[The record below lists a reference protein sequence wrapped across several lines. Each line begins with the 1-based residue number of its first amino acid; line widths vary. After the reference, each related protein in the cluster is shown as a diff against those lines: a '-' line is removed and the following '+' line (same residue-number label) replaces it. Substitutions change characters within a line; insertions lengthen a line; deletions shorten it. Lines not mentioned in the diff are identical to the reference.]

1 MAFLRFLA
9 WLTARRARA
18 SWRMMAASAI
28 GVLLAVTLASVAAI
42 HSRTLAEAGL
52 SYTLALSTSLEERS
66 LQLVVQD
73 RPLGRQDYEIL
84 RRTVEEAIQTRLG
97 GLSEGMHSSG
107 HSQSFPF
114 VRRSDDT
121 PPARGAPT
129 AYVFFQ
135 RGFQEHS
142 RLLSGRWPQGPHGA
156 SDEGHLSLEVALGAE
171 AAQSLGWAPG
181 ATLFLVPFGTA
192 PEEKVAITVVGIVE
206 PSDPE
211 DLYWFRDIS
220 KFRLGDEVPV
230 VPLYTSE
237 EGFFEGMGARY
248 PILLGTYW
256 WYVFLDVES
265 LTAATAPGARHSLVA
280 LEADINRSFPRS
292 LVLSAFDGV
301 ISGYQRDLA
310 LAKVP
315 LFLFT
320 SLVIGVVLYYL
331 VLITVMLARDRGGE
345 AAMIRSRGATVS
357 QVGALLGLGE
367 GLAIALPAVLV
378 GPFLGW
384 AIASVLPT
392 GEPRLEYSVGLSLS
406 VFAIAAVA
414 GLVCVLV
421 FVASGMGVAG
431 RGIVHFLRERGR
443 PPERPA
449 IYRYA
454 IDLVALAT
462 LGLVWWQIRGREGFL
477 TQRLLGEGLEVDPS
491 LLLGPALAL
500 LAAGLLLLR
509 VLPLLLRLLA
519 RLADPFGVPWLVHAL
534 RRMARDHSVYGPLAV
549 LLMLATALGI
559 FGATFGATLVHSG
572 ADQAR
577 YAIGGEIVVVP
588 SQRYYGRSADEL
600 RKEMSRVPGVRNVVQ
615 VFRGDMASGDSSLSL
630 LAVDPADLPDVA
642 WFRDD
647 LAGKDMEELL
657 SPLLQPLPADR
668 GVPLPEGTERVG
680 IWVNVDSLYPGYNLY
695 LRLRDAAGRYESVLL
710 DHLGFYSWAYL
721 DTLMPEDP
729 RLQPPFTLVAITIEG
744 IPTSGYGSG
753 WIALDDVTAVVE
765 GEPMAVEGF
774 ESADRWRVLPN
785 AGVEQITLTYDEE
798 AAHLGRVGALYA
810 WTKPIIRGTQ
820 GLVVPPVP
828 MPIPAIGS
836 ASFRP
841 GQELV
846 GRFGSHPVGLVV
858 RDTAEHFP
866 TLYSEFGPFLVVNL
880 AHLDGY
886 LRILPLAT
894 PLEPTEFWVG
904 LQGGAY
910 KAQTIEALR
919 EVLPPYTAVRDREA
933 MATRAEGN
941 PMSGGAWQGL
951 ALLAAATLGG
961 VATLGFGLY
970 AGLAVKRAR
979 LELGVLRALGLSR
992 WRVGMMLALEGLVVA
1007 VVGLGV
1013 GAVMGAWVGRWAL
1026 GYLDVTAGGRPLV
1039 PPIDLALDRGVAA
1052 LAYAEV
1058 ALAAVVAILLAL
1070 VLATR
1075 LRLHEVLRVEE

>member
-1 MAFLRFLA
+1 MAFLRFLV
-9 WLTARRARA
+9 WLTVRRARA
-18 SWRMMAASAI
+18 SWRMMTASAV

-52 SYTLALSTSLEERS
+52 NYTLALATSLEERS

-73 RPLGRQDYEIL
+73 RPLGRQDYETL
-84 RRTVEEAIQTRLG
+84 RRTVEEVIQTRLG

-142 RLLSGRWPQGPHGA
+142 RLLSGRWPQGTPGT
-156 SDEGHLSLEVALGAE
+156 SDEGHLSMEVALGAQ
-171 AAQSLGWAPG
+171 AAQDLGWAPDV
-181 ATLFLVPFGTA
+181 TLLLVPFGTA

-206 PSDPE
+206 PANPE

-220 KFRLGDEVPV
+220 KFLLGDEVPV
-230 VPLYTSE
+230 VPLYVGE
-237 EGFFEGMGARY
+237 EGFFDGMGARY
-248 PILLGTYW
+248 PMLLGTYK

-265 LTAATAPGARHSLVA
+265 LTAATAPGARRSLVA

-292 LVLSAFDGV
+292 LVLSAFDEV
-301 ISGYQRDLA
+301 IAGYQRDLA
-310 LAKVP
+310 LARIP
-315 LFLFT
+315 LFMFT

-331 VLITVMLARDRGGE
+331 VLITVLLARDRSGE

-367 GLAIALPAVLV
+367 GLAIALPTVLI

-384 AIASVLPT
+384 ALASVLPT
-392 GEPRLEYSVGLSLS
+392 GDPGLGYFMGLSSS
-406 VFAIAAVA
+406 VFAVAAVA
-414 GLVCVLV
+414 GLVCVAV
-421 FVASGMGVAG
+421 FMASGMGVAG

-454 IDLVALAT
+454 IDLVALAA
-462 LGLVWWQIRGREGFL
+462 LGLVWWQIRGRGGFL

-534 RRMARDHSVYGPLAV
+534 RRMGRDHSVYGPLAV
-549 LLMLATALGI
+549 LLMLATALGT
-559 FGATFGATLVHSG
+559 FGATFGATLTRSS

-577 YAIGGEIVVVP
+577 YAIGGEVVVVP
-588 SQRYYGRSADEL
+588 SQIYYRQSVDEL
-600 RKEMSRVPGVRNVVQ
+600 RKEMSRVSGVRNVVQ
-615 VFRGDMASGDSSLSL
+615 IFRGSLASGESRLSL
-630 LAVDPADLPDVA
+630 LAVDTASLPDVA

-647 LAGKDMEELL
+647 LADKDMEELL
-657 SPLLQPLPADR
+657 SPLLQPLPA
-668 GVPLPEGTERVG
+668 GHTIPLPEGTERVG
-680 IWVNVDSLYPGYNLY
+680 IWVSVDSPYRGYNLY

-710 DHLGFYSWAYL
+710 GHLGFYSWAYL
-721 DTLMPEDP
+721 DAPLPEDP
-729 RLQPPFTLVAITIEG
+729 RLQLPFTLVAITING
-744 IPTSGYGSG
+744 VPSSGYGSG

-765 GEPMAVEGF
+765 GEPTVVEGF
-774 ESADRWRVLPN
+774 ESAGPWTVLPN
-785 AGVEQITLTYDEE
+785 TGVEQVTLTYDEE
-798 AAHLGRVGALYA
+798 AAHSGRAGGLYA
-810 WTKPIIRGTQ
+810 WTKPISGRTQ

-836 ASFRP
+836 ASFGP

-846 GRFGSHPVGLVV
+846 GRFGSHAVGLVV

-880 AHLDGY
+880 EHLDHY
-886 LRILPLAT
+886 LRILPLAR
-894 PLEPTEFWVG
+894 PLEPTEFWIG
-904 LQGGAY
+904 LQEGADR
-910 KAQTIEALR
+910 AQTIEALR
-919 EVLPPYTAVRDREA
+919 DVLPPYTTVRDREE
-933 MATRAEGN
+933 MAARAEGN
-941 PMSGGAWQGL
+941 PMGGGAWTGL
-951 ALLAAATLGG
+951 ALLAAATLGW

-970 AGLAVKRAR
+970 AGLAVKR
-979 LELGVLRALGLSR
+979 SR
-992 WRVGMMLALEGLVVA
+992 WSWGSYGP
-1007 VVGLGV
+1007 
-1013 GAVMGAWVGRWAL
+1013 WAFP
-1026 GYLDVTAGGRPLV
+1026 AGGW
-1039 PPIDLALDRGVAA
+1039 G
-1052 LAYAEV
+1052 
-1058 ALAAVVAILLAL
+1058 
-1070 VLATR
+1070 
-1075 LRLHEVLRVEE
+1075 

>member
-1 MAFLRFLA
+1 MAFLRFVA

-28 GVLLAVTLASVAAI
+28 GVLLAVTMASVAAI

-52 SYTLALSTSLEERS
+52 RYTLGLATSLEERS
-66 LQLVVQD
+66 FQVVAQD
-73 RPLGRQDYEIL
+73 RPLGRQDYESL
-84 RRTVEEAIQTRLG
+84 RRTVEDAIQTRLG
-97 GLSEGMHSSG
+97 GLPDGMHYSG
-107 HSQSFPF
+107 HSQSFPY

-129 AYVFFQ
+129 AYIFFQ

-142 RLLSGRWPQGPHGA
+142 RLLSGRWPQGPDST
-156 SDEGHLSLEVALGAE
+156 SDEGHLSLEVALGVQ
-171 AAQSLGWAPG
+171 AAQDLGWTPD

-206 PSDPE
+206 PADPE
-211 DLYWFRDIS
+211 DLYWFNDLS
-220 KFRLGDEVPV
+220 KFLLGDEVLV
-230 VPLYTSE
+230 APLYAGE
-237 EGFFEGMGARY
+237 EGFFEGVGARY
-248 PILLGTYW
+248 PMLLGTYW

-265 LTAATAPGARHSLVA
+265 LTADTAPGARRSLVA

-292 LVLSAFDGV
+292 LVLSAFGGV
-301 ISGYQRDLA
+301 IAGYQRDLA
-310 LAKVP
+310 LARVP

-331 VLITVMLARDRGGE
+331 VLITVILARDRGGE

-367 GLAIALPAVLV
+367 GFAIALPAVLV

-392 GEPRLEYSVGLSLS
+392 GDPGLGHSAGLSPS
-406 VFAIAAVA
+406 VFAVAAVA
-414 GLVCVLV
+414 GLVCVVV
-421 FVASGMGVAG
+421 FLASGMGVAG

-454 IDLVALAT
+454 IDLVALAA
-462 LGLVWWQIRGREGFL
+462 LGLVWWQIRGRGGFL

-500 LAAGLLLLR
+500 LAVGLLMLR
-509 VLPLLLRLLA
+509 LLPLLLRLLA
-519 RLADPFGVPWLVHAL
+519 RLADPFSVPWLVHAL
-534 RRMARDHSVYGPLAV
+534 RRMARDHFAYGPLAV
-549 LLMLATALGI
+549 LLMLATALGT
-559 FGATFGATLVHSG
+559 FGATFGATLVRSG

-577 YAIGGEIVVVP
+577 YAIGGEVVVTP
-588 SQRYYGRSADEL
+588 SQLNFGQSVDEM

-615 VFRGDMASGDSSLSL
+615 IYRGNLAYGRTRLSL
-630 LAVDPADLPDVA
+630 LAVDPANLPDVA
-642 WFRDD
+642 WFRND
-647 LAGKDMEELL
+647 LADKDMEELL
-657 SPLLQPLPADR
+657 TPLLQPLPADR
-668 GVPLPEGTERVG
+668 AVPLPAGTERVG
-680 IWVNVDSLYPGYNLY
+680 IWVSVDKPYSSYNLY
-695 LRLRDAAGRYESVLL
+695 LRLRDAVGRYESVLL

-721 DTLMPEDP
+721 DAPMPEGP
-729 RLQPPFTLVAITIEG
+729 RLQPPFTLVGITISG
-744 IPTSGYGSG
+744 IPSSGFGSG
-753 WIALDDVTAVVE
+753 RIALDDVTVMVE
-765 GEPMAVEGF
+765 GELEVVEGF
-774 ESADRWRVLPN
+774 ESVGPWTVLPN
-785 AGVEQITLTYDEE
+785 TGVEQVTLTYDQE
-798 AAHLGRVGALYA
+798 AAHSGRAGGLYA
-810 WTKPIIRGTQ
+810 WTKPISGRTQ

-836 ASFRP
+836 ASFGP
-841 GQELV
+841 DQELV
-846 GRFGSHPVGLVV
+846 GRFGSHPLGLVV

-866 TLYSEFGPFLVVNL
+866 TLYSEFGPFLIVNL
-880 AHLDGY
+880 EHLDRY
-886 LRILPLAT
+886 LRILPLAK
-894 PLEPTEFWVG
+894 PLEPTEFWIG
-904 LQGGAY
+904 LQEGVDMTR
-910 KAQTIEALR
+910 TIEALR
-919 EVLPPYTAVRDREA
+919 EVLPPYTAVRDREE
-933 MATRAEGN
+933 MAARAEGN
-941 PMSGGAWQGL
+941 PMAGGAWQGL

-979 LELGVLRALGLSR
+979 LELGVLRAIGLSR

-1013 GAVMGAWVGRWAL
+1013 GAVMGGWVGRWAL
-1026 GYLDVTAGGRPLV
+1026 GYLDITARGRPLV
-1039 PPIDLALDRGVAA
+1039 PPIDLAMDGGVVA

-1058 ALAAVVAILLAL
+1058 TMAAVVAILLAL